1 MAGERKLYGGG
12 LLPISTNIK
21 IGDLRFV
28 WCRVSAPPF
37 WDTLRHAEKV
47 ISGGLRVTT
56 VSTGWNTGQGSREN
70 PDIRFGTQL
79 MREATTLRERVF
91 ARLISQA
98 MRDESQNR
106 RIHHR
111 AADGGLRVFTLPPGD
126 LTVPALL
133 HDVESGENRQDFV
146 AVPFVGR
153 TYVVDPEL
161 PEWLQDL
168 AEIIAYESGEAFQ
181 ADFYPGVADVDPLTE
196 EHVMA
201 VMEALQREM
210 DREAKRRNKTTV
222 SYVDLPPER
231 RQALAERR
239 RYWFGKFGITPKNWA
254 DKTFSLWDVSNDPLP
269 DWMTRP
275 SE

>member
-1 MAGERKLYGGG
+1 
-12 LLPISTNIK
+12 
-21 IGDLRFV
+21 
-28 WCRVSAPPF
+28 
-37 WDTLRHAEKV
+37 
-47 ISGGLRVTT
+47 
-56 VSTGWNTGQGSREN
+56 
-70 PDIRFGTQL
+70 
-79 MREATTLRERVF
+79 MREATTLRQRVF

-98 MRDESQNR
+98 MRDESLNR

-133 HDVESGENRQDFV
+133 RDVEMGENRQDFA

-181 ADFYPGVADVDPLTE
+181 ADFYPGVADVEPLTE

-210 DREAKRRNKTTV
+210 DREAKRRSKTTV

-231 RQALAERR
+231 RVALAERR
-239 RYWFGKFGITPKNWA
+239 RFWFGKFGITPQNWQT
-254 DKTFSLWDVSNDPLP
+254 KTFSLWDVSNDPLP

-275 SE
+275 SD

>member
-1 MAGERKLYGGG
+1 M
-12 LLPISTNIK
+12 
-21 IGDLRFV
+21 
-28 WCRVSAPPF
+28 
-37 WDTLRHAEKV
+37 
-47 ISGGLRVTT
+47 
-56 VSTGWNTGQGSREN
+56 GQGSREN

-79 MREATTLRERVF
+79 MREATTLRQRVF

-98 MRDESQNR
+98 MRDETQNR

-111 AADGGLRVFTLPPGD
+111 AADGGLRVFNLPPGE
-126 LTVPALL
+126 LTVQGLL
-133 HDVESGENRQDFV
+133 HDVESGDHRVDFTTI
-146 AVPFVGR
+146 PFVGR

-168 AEIIAYESGEAFQ
+168 AEIIAYESSEAFRS
-181 ADFYPGVADVDPLTE
+181 DFYPGVADVEPLTE
-196 EHVMA
+196 EHIMA

-210 DREAKRRNKTTV
+210 DREAKRRSKSTV

-239 RYWFGKFGITPKNWA
+239 RYWYGKFGITPKNWES
-254 DKTFSLWDVSNDPLP
+254 KTFSLWDVADEPLP

>member
-1 MAGERKLYGGG
+1 
-12 LLPISTNIK
+12 
-21 IGDLRFV
+21 
-28 WCRVSAPPF
+28 
-37 WDTLRHAEKV
+37 
-47 ISGGLRVTT
+47 
-56 VSTGWNTGQGSREN
+56 
-70 PDIRFGTQL
+70 
-79 MREATTLRERVF
+79 MREATTLRQRVF
-91 ARLISQA
+91 ARLVSQA

-133 HDVESGENRQDFV
+133 HDVEKGENREDFS

-181 ADFYPGVADVDPLTE
+181 ADFYPGVADVEPLTE
-196 EHVMA
+196 EHAMA

-210 DREAKRRNKTTV
+210 DREAKRRSKTTV

-231 RQALAERR
+231 RMALAERR
-239 RYWFGKFGITPKNWA
+239 RYWFGKFGITPQNWA
-254 DKTFSLWDVSNDPLP
+254 NKTFSLWDVSNDPLP

-275 SE
+275 SD